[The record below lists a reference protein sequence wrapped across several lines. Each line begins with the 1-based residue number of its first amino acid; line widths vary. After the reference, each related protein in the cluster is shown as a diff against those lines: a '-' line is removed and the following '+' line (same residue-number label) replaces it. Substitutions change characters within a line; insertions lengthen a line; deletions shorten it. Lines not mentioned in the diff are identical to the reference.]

1 MTFIVNWSID
11 SAIREEVNARFKAT
25 GAPPP
30 EGVKIVG
37 RWHNLDGSGGLA
49 ILESS
54 DPVAIGKHIQEWSDL
69 LEFQITPCGDDAVV
83 AQIIA

>member
-11 SAIREEVNARFKAT
+11 SAIRDEANARFKAT

-30 EGVKIVG
+30 EGVKTVG
-37 RWHNLDGSGGLA
+37 RWHNLDGSGGVA
-49 ILESS
+49 IVESN
-54 DPVAIGKHIQEWSDL
+54 DPVVLGKFIQEWSDL
-69 LEFQITPCGDDAVV
+69 LEFQITPAGDDSVV

>member
-11 SAIREEVNARFKAT
+11 PTIRDEVNERFKET

-30 EGVKIVG
+30 AGVKIVG
-37 RWHNLDGSGGLA
+37 RWHHLDGSGGVA
-49 ILESS
+49 ILESN
-54 DPVAIGKHIQEWSDL
+54 DPVALGKHIQEWSDL
-69 LEFQITPCGDDAVV
+69 LEFQIIPAGDDAII

>member
-11 SAIREEVNARFKAT
+11 SSIRDEANARFKAT

-30 EGVKIVG
+30 AGVKILG
-37 RWHNLDGSGGLA
+37 RWHNLDGSGGVA
-49 ILESS
+49 IVESN
-54 DPVAIGKHIQEWSDL
+54 DPVALGKMIHEWSDV
-69 LEFQITPCGDDAVV
+69 LEFQITPSGDDAVV